1 MLETS
6 RDILLVA
13 LALSALG
20 LTGYLCYLIYSLAK
34 LIQEAKKTVEDI
46 NKKLDKVNP
55 VLDSATMTVNSLL
68 ETIEAINENLLKPV
82 VNFSSLVKRI
92 RNAIAIFKKSKK

>member
-6 RDILLVA
+6 KDLLLVA
-13 LALSALG
+13 LAISVLA

-34 LIQEAKKTVEDI
+34 LIQETKKTVEDV

-55 VLDSATMTVNSLL
+55 TLDATIKTVNSLL
-68 ETIEAINENLLKPV
+68 ETLKIINDNLLKPV
-82 VNFSSLVKRI
+82 ASLSQVI
-92 RNAIAIFKKSKK
+92 KKIKNIVSILRGEK